1 MKDDPGRGH
10 DGSLEYHQRMLADP
24 HRVDAYD
31 RALRR
36 LVRPGARVLDAG
48 AGTGILAMLAARA
61 GAGRVTAVESMPIAE
76 LARTLVAHNGLH
88 DRVTVVREDLRTLR
102 PLHEVDVIVSDCL
115 GRFLVDDHM
124 LDAMQAAFAWLA
136 PGGVVIPA
144 EVTLVV
150 APVVVQHFPAVDG
163 FSRPLLGVDLGPAE
177 HLAEHA
183 AWGGAFSSAA
193 LLAPPQDFAT
203 WVLPG
208 RAPRFDREL
217 AFTFTRAGRLRG
229 LAGWFRATLAPGVTL
244 ETAPEIETHW
254 QQMFLPLPATGVGL
268 GDRLEVRLFLEDGAP
283 GPLWARTGHVIT
295 RDGARPFERRAGADT
310 APSMPRWRTTQG
322 AAGTSAA
329 ELDGLGAGA
338 WTNGD
343 LATAARLFEDAAM
356 ALRPGEDAAG
366 VWEDLG
372 IARHAMGDWT
382 GAIQPLLR
390 ALDGDLTSREQ
401 SLRLL
406 VDACMRGQRQID
418 GARYLARYE
427 ATFGPHPAGWA
438 MR

>member
-36 LVRPGARVLDAG
+36 LITPGARVLDAG

-61 GAGRVTAVESMPIAE
+61 GAASVTAVESMPVAE
-76 LARTLVAHNGLH
+76 LARALVAHNALD
-88 DRVTVVREDLRTLR
+88 DRVTVVRGDLRTLA

-150 APVVVQHFPAVDG
+150 APVEVHHFPVVDG

-177 HLAEHA
+177 RLAEHA
-183 AWGGAFSSAA
+183 AWAGAFSPGA
-193 LLAPPQDFAT
+193 LLAAPCDFAT
-203 WVLPG
+203 WRLPG
-208 RAPRFDREL
+208 APPRFDRTFD
-217 AFTFTRAGRLRG
+217 FTLSRAGRLRG
-229 LAGWFRATLAPGVTL
+229 LAGWFRATLAPGVVL
-244 ETAPEIETHW
+244 ETAPGVETHW
-254 QQMFLPLPATGVGL
+254 QQMFLPLPATEIVA
-268 GDRLEVRLFLEDGAP
+268 GDRLEVRLSLEDGGP
-283 GPLWARTGHVIT
+283 GPLWARTGRVIT
-295 RDGARPFERRAGADT
+295 TRGEQRFERRVVVET
-310 APSMPRWRTTQG
+310 APPLPRWRTPEG
-322 AAGTSAA
+322 ASGRPAT
-329 ELDGLGAGA
+329 ELNGLAAGA
-338 WTNGD
+338 WIEGD
-343 LATAARLFEDAAM
+343 LAGAARLFEDAAM
-356 ALRPGEDAAG
+356 ALEPAEDDPGL
-366 VWEDLG
+366 WENVG
-372 IARHAMGDWT
+372 IARHALGDWT
-382 GAIQPLLR
+382 GAIQPLMR

-406 VDACMRGQRQID
+406 VDACMRSQHQLD
-418 GARYLARYE
+418 GARYLALYQ
-427 ATFGPHPAGWA
+427 ATFGPHPAGWTQ
-438 MR
+438 R